1 MQRANDS
8 RVFFVLVSQPD
19 SHWTGSSLAPHII
32 APILGSTLGETL
44 GIVSKYLFFE
54 EWELTIKRL

>member
-1 MQRANDS
+1 MIHGLYGKL
-8 RVFFVLVSQPD
+8 F
-19 SHWTGSSLAPHII
+19 
-32 APILGSTLGETL
+32 